1 MRGSFVNIPSTEGSE
16 LNSELLPAG
25 AKRKG
30 GLQSALSEKE
40 WGQRLDPPSRK
51 AIEVERKPSEVYYKV
66 FPGVPFFAIGSK
78 TFFVVPD
85 NFESQDIVATTIC
98 SVRNKGP
105 QPNVST
111 RGHWISPHYAVNQ
124 DGAPEKFQDTEAK
137 DKRPGHLI
145 STPASP
151 SSLEDK
157 SYRPYPTP
165 HPISEDKLAT
175 DMLTPHEEEDPEH
188 APDWRYTRLYTH
200 VIPKEENQYD
210 VEVTQL
216 KVVLDAAER
225 ADFKFAMRMQGL
237 QNSTL
242 EAVWPGSDRHNGERD
257 VTEITNAFLKQ
268 YMTRFLKQW
277 SGEFDGTCLPIEVIR
292 ESIHMHKLFTQQWDV
307 EHKRNLSPAI
317 QAGAEMLVGL
327 FYKHPALQEAVSKDA
342 PWGLISRYFSRHE
355 KYSPIF
361 SLCLHSSMVKME
373 QDRGSRNANYKS
385 MVNATSTYVSSMN
398 TMNSFLTKNAR
409 EISGELRTLLTTD
422 CFELHKYFIDWH
434 WVASELPVGH
444 TRFRQYQAD
453 FGNEDRDMDDENLMQ
468 DV

>member
-1 MRGSFVNIPSTEGSE
+1 
-16 LNSELLPAG
+16 
-25 AKRKG
+25 
-30 GLQSALSEKE
+30 
-40 WGQRLDPPSRK
+40 
-51 AIEVERKPSEVYYKV
+51 
-66 FPGVPFFAIGSK
+66 
-78 TFFVVPD
+78 
-85 NFESQDIVATTIC
+85 
-98 SVRNKGP
+98 
-105 QPNVST
+105 
-111 RGHWISPHYAVNQ
+111 
-124 DGAPEKFQDTEAK
+124 
-137 DKRPGHLI
+137 
-145 STPASP
+145 
-151 SSLEDK
+151 
-157 SYRPYPTP
+157 
-165 HPISEDKLAT
+165 
-175 DMLTPHEEEDPEH
+175 MLTPHEEEDPEH